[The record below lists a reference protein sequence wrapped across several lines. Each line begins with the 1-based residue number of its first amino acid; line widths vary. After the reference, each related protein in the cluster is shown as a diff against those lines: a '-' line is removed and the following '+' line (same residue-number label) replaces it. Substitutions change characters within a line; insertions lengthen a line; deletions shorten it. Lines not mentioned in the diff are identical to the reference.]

1 MSEKVIT
8 IYHNP
13 KCSKSRQA
21 LSLLHDNG
29 IEPKII
35 NYIENPL
42 KLAELQQLHHL
53 LKVDVNQLIRKQEA
67 LYREQY
73 APDIVLSTDEC
84 LALLENHPSLLQR
97 PIVATPD
104 RAIIGRPP
112 ENVLELI
119 AD

>member
-1 MSEKVIT
+1 MSEKVFT

-42 KLAELQQLHHL
+42 NLAELQRLHSR
-53 LKVDVNQLIRKQEA
+53 LKVDANQLIRKQEA

-73 APDIVLSTDEC
+73 ASDIVLSTDEC
-84 LALLENHPSLLQR
+84 LGLLETHPNLLQR
-97 PIVATPD
+97 PIIVVDD
-104 RAIIGRPP
+104 RAIIARPP
-112 ENVLELI
+112 EKVLELI
-119 AD
+119 PD